1 MEGLNKIDQAL
12 SPFDYCDSS
21 FLIAS
26 VRSGGIAD
34 SVSKWVCRHSLPP
47 EKLKVCLRKSDGTDD
62 EMHQKTGEKAETQ
75 QEDPEDAYGKAGQAV

>member
-1 MEGLNKIDQAL
+1 M
-12 SPFDYCDSS
+12 
-21 FLIAS
+21 AS

-62 EMHQKTGEKAETQ
+62 EMHKKTGEKAEKQ
-75 QEDPEDAYGKAGQAV
+75 QEDREDAYGKAGQAM